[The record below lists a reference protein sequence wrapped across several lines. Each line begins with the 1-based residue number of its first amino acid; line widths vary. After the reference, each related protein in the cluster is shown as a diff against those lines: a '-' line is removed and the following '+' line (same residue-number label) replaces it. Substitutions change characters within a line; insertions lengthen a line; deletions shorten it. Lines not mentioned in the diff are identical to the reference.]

1 MEHKP
6 LQWHPAFQAVLQ
18 IELEAEK
25 EYLQFHEEFNLT
37 KKPLQI
43 DTLII
48 KESGRKIEKS
58 FGRIFSRYNIVEY
71 KNPEV
76 SFGINDFFKVNG
88 YACLYQAA
96 AEREVKILPSEIT
109 ITLVV
114 NQYPG
119 KLIKFLRETYG
130 SEITEEFPGIY
141 YISKLLFKVQLLI
154 IHQLSPEETIWLSR
168 LRSDLEIQKDIEPLA
183 KAYKGKEQD
192 PVYEAAMDLVI
203 RANWKKY
210 KEGCDLCN
218 ALE

>member
-76 SFGINDFFKVNG
+76 SFGIHDFFKVNG

-114 NQYPG
+114 NKYPD

-141 YISKLLFKVQLLI
+141 YISKLLFKF
-154 IHQLSPEETIWLSR
+154 S
-168 LRSDLEIQKDIEPLA
+168 
-183 KAYKGKEQD
+183 
-192 PVYEAAMDLVI
+192 
-203 RANWKKY
+203 
-210 KEGCDLCN
+210 C
-218 ALE
+218 